1 MKSGSEMR
9 VSRPKSL
16 MFQST
21 TMIEIIFFNFFSFD
35 KQVFHAEIR
44 VRMKEKRDK
53 AVKKC
58 FAYMQKN
65 ASHNFSVAGTF
76 DKAVKKVFVEGE
88 AFFLKKIRLHIRWT
102 GRSFT
107 SQQKTNK
114 LAEKNLQFLKKKMV

>member
-1 MKSGSEMR
+1 
-9 VSRPKSL
+9 
-16 MFQST
+16 
-21 TMIEIIFFNFFSFD
+21 MIEIIFFNFFSFD

-88 AFFLKKIRLHIRWT
+88 AFFLEKKFVCIYVGLVGH
-102 GRSFT
+102 SPL
-107 SQQKTNK
+107 NK
-114 LAEKNLQFLKKKMV
+114 NK